1 MYKLE
6 ITNKQ
11 ASTANVMIIPKTTES
26 SFSPK
31 IENYLQQI
39 TFRKEIS
46 KKKMIKKIN

>member
-6 ITNKQ
+6 IINKQ

-31 IENYLQQI
+31 IENYLQHI

-46 KKKMIKKIN
+46 KKIIKKIN